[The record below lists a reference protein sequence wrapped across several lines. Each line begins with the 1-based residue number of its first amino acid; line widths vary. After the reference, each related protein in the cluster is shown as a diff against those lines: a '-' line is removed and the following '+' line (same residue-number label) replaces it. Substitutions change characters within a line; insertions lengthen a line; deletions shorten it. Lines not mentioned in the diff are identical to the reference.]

1 MSIIKPNFI
10 TERTVSCNGDVD
22 ITYNCACNSCKKN
35 TEGYINYNT
44 FDDLK
49 THMKSVNNIDFF
61 KCPVPSCDHTLPT
74 YAGVITQHIK
84 ESHPKIR
91 QKLHLDENNKTAIY
105 CKGCDSYT
113 GFTHFHCRDCKHD
126 NEKSL
131 FFKTK
136 DELISHLKE
145 KHPKETRSKQDDIK
159 SDTKYNLE
167 TLCKFKAACYNF
179 HNGKCG
185 FNHHEYDNT
194 YIYSTSIPSTM
205 CKWDAPWKNIRC
217 KNNICPFDH
226 LIGRVIY
233 ITGKKEKPSTNKK
246 DINAPFI
253 DDPPTHVET
262 PSSSNKMDVPDAPK
276 KDEKPEEK
284 TEEKNLIKVCLDSK
298 FEEVA
303 ETKPEETKP
312 EEPKP
317 EEPKPE
323 EPKPKETKLKET
335 KPKKKNSK

>member
-1 MSIIKPNFI
+1 
-10 TERTVSCNGDVD
+10 
-22 ITYNCACNSCKKN
+22 
-35 TEGYINYNT
+35 
-44 FDDLK
+44 
-49 THMKSVNNIDFF
+49 MKSVNNIDFF
-61 KCPVPSCDHTLPT
+61 ECPVPSCDHTLPT

-131 FFKTK
+131 FFRTK

-145 KHPKETRSKQDDIK
+145 KHPKETRAKQDDIK
-159 SDTKYNLE
+159 SNTKYNLE

-185 FNHHEYDNT
+185 FNHHEHDNT
-194 YIYSTSIPSTM
+194 YIYSTSIPSTI

-233 ITGKKEKPSTNKK
+233 ITGRKEASSTNKK
-246 DINAPFI
+246 DINVPFI
-253 DDPPTHVET
+253 DDPPTASETPVET
-262 PSSSNKMDVPDAPK
+262 PSSKKMDVPDAPK
-276 KDEKPEEK
+276 KDGKPEEK
-284 TEEKNLIKVCLDSK
+284 TEEKDLIKVCLDSK
-298 FEEVA
+298 F
-303 ETKPEETKP
+303 
-312 EEPKP
+312 
-317 EEPKPE
+317 
-323 EPKPKETKLKET
+323 KETVET
-335 KPKKKNSK
+335 PETTVTPPTETPETTVTPPTETPETTVTPPTETPPTKTPLTETPPTETPPTETPVETPPVETKNSKSSKKVNKKKKPIETF